1 MLFRSN
7 TLNNSTDNKDNT
19 TMTENLTGDYNTT
32 KTTADDVTA
41 SVSNNATMWMWIML
55 AVVAVLIIALV
66 WYYAAQ
72 TNNHNGRH

>member
-1 MLFRSN
+1 
-7 TLNNSTDNKDNT
+7 
-19 TMTENLTGDYNTT
+19 MTENLTGDYNTT